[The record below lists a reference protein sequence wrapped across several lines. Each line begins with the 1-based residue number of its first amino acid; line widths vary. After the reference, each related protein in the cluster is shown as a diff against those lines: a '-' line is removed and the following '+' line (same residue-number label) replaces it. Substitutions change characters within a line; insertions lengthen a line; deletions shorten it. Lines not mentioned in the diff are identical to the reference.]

1 MVFCSD
7 EPEQFFE
14 DLRSLDNSYE
24 WSFSGDGGDRVVVF
38 FDHSYGLYDAHER
51 PLRLSRQDVVPFEIV
66 HQRALSTREPVG
78 ETALPAVLCAIVDM
92 CRERDVEY
100 TKWECD
106 CQEAYDHKPPEPV
119 QPHVTLVVQNADR
132 ALMPEQGKISAG
144 ILSLLQQVARLGP
157 SAKVGVVLQ
166 TNTSFE
172 LCQELVPH
180 FEYITHELPGPEER
194 QELLSQKLSLGPDQ
208 VTEQI
213 VRSAAGLPRAKI
225 MQYASEVLVEKG
237 HLNASAFFY
246 KKAKYLSRASK
257 LEVWSPEF
265 VTNMLL
271 RPTMESLEDV
281 PVASKEA
288 IAASPETRL
297 LAEEPIAETPCK
309 NYVVQYITD
318 QGVQKA
324 SVVMLPTA
332 FESGFLPERDYYS
345 FRSIVGLDAL
355 KSFLGS
361 AFRSNV
367 PDRSKLKHVLML
379 GVPGVGKSFMMQCCS
394 GEFGVPLSKIS
405 AAHLYSKWL
414 GETEKIL
421 DNSLRT
427 AESIGGILAIDEF
440 QRFLPTGNS
449 ENGVEN
455 RLLGS
460 LLTWFNDQNSNLVL
474 SAANDISN
482 LPDEITR
489 SGRVDAL
496 IFVGFPS
503 PASRAK
509 TWEMYQDR
517 YKIASQDKPFDEY
530 WTPSDIMSCCR
541 LAEMQGVSLVE
552 ASKWVTP
559 SYAKNKDQ
567 LDTLMKWAE
576 KAGCICAETGDRFSV
591 DNAKKIVE
599 KSTPRSSVRQRRI

>member
-1 MVFCSD
+1 MFCSD
-7 EPEQFFE
+7 EPESFFD
-14 DLRSLDNSYE
+14 DLKSLDNSYDRN
-24 WSFSGDGGDRVVVF
+24 FVGDGSDRVVVF
-38 FDHSYGLYDAHER
+38 FDQSYGLYDAYER
-51 PLRLSRQDVVPFEIV
+51 PLQL
-66 HQRALSTREPVG
+66 TREDVIPFAIVPRADLSAREPAGEVG
-78 ETALPAVLCAIVDM
+78 LPTVLCAVVDM
-92 CRERDVEY
+92 CRDRDAAY
-100 TKWECD
+100 TRWECE
-106 CQEAYDHKPPEPV
+106 CQEAYDVKPPEPV
-119 QPHVTLVVQNADR
+119 QPHITVVVQNADR
-132 ALMPEQGKISAG
+132 SLMAEQGKISAG
-144 ILSLLQQVARLGP
+144 ILSLLQQIARLGP
-157 SAKVGVVLQ
+157 SAKASVVLQ

-172 LCQELVPH
+172 LCQELMPH
-180 FEYITHELPGPEER
+180 FEYITHDLPGPEER
-194 QELLSQKLSLGPDQ
+194 QQLLSQKLCLGPDQ
-208 VTEQI
+208 VTDQI
-213 VRSAAGLPRAKI
+213 IRSAAGLPRAKI
-225 MQYASEVLVEKG
+225 LQYASEVLVEKG
-237 HLNASAFFY
+237 HLSASAFFY

-265 VTNMLL
+265 ITNMLL
-271 RPTMESLEDV
+271 RPTLDSLRDTSVGPKEDL
-281 PVASKEA
+281 
-288 IAASPETRL
+288 AASAETRL
-297 LAEEPIAETPCK
+297 LSEEPVADTPCK
-309 NYVVQYITD
+309 NYVVQYMTD
-318 QGVQKA
+318 QGVQKL
-324 SVVMLPTA
+324 SSVMLPSTFETA
-332 FESGFLPERDYYS
+332 FAPERDYYS

-361 AFRSNV
+361 AFRPNV
-367 PDRSKLKHVLML
+367 PDRAKLKHVLML

-405 AAHLYSKWL
+405 AAQLYSKWL

-421 DNSLRT
+421 DNSLKT

-503 PASRAK
+503 PESRAK
-509 TWEMYQDR
+509 TWQMYQDR
-517 YKIASQDKPFDEY
+517 YKIASQERPSDAY

-541 LAEMQGVSLVE
+541 LAEMQSVSLVE

-559 SYAKNKDQ
+559 SYSKNKEQ
-567 LDTLMKWAE
+567 LDTLMRWAE
-576 KAGCICAETGDRFSV
+576 KAGCICAETGDRFTA
-591 DNAKKIVE
+591 DNVKKIVE
-599 KSTPRSSVRQRRI
+599 KSTPRAASRQRRL